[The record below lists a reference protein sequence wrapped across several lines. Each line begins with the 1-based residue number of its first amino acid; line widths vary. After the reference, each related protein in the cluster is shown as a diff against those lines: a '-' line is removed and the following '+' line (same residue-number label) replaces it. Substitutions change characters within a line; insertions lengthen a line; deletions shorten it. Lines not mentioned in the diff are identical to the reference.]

1 MKRFQTLLIAITI
14 MLSSVS
20 VFADELDVW
29 FGTGRNNAGQ
39 PNGIWHATFDTEK
52 GRLSKATLA
61 LEIDGAGW
69 ISWHPT
75 LPVMYSAAKIEGQFA
90 VCTITMADDKTL
102 TLAQSI
108 PLKHSPTHLTTDQ
121 TGSLLVAAQYGGGSV
136 VSLPIAEDGMLVDQV
151 QLIQHEGG
159 SKVFK
164 NLQDAPHP
172 HYVQIGLEN
181 NFAYVAD
188 LGLDQLVVYEIDLEA
203 KKLTPVNRPI
213 DCVPGGGPRHMKMLR
228 TTEGVNREF
237 AFVLNEFPLSVS
249 CFEVR
254 LNIKLEESFRLLQTI
269 PTLAEEQKI
278 YDGFHSAS
286 EIHIHPNGT
295 FIYTAN
301 RGNDSI
307 SVLRFDANRTELSN
321 VQTMPIHGSW
331 PRNFNLTPDGKY
343 LLAAGARTNSI
354 SVFEIHPKT
363 GTLKMVGKPV
373 FVPAAIC
380 VSIH

>member
-1 MKRFQTLLIAITI
+1 MVI
-14 MLSSVS
+14 MLSSTPI
-20 VFADELDVW
+20 FADELNVW
-29 FGTGRNNAGQ
+29 FGTSRNNAGQ

-61 LEIDGAGW
+61 LELDDTGW

-75 LPVMYSAAKIEGQFA
+75 LPIMYSSAKIDGKFA
-90 VCTITMADDKTL
+90 ICTL
-102 TLAQSI
+102 TLSEGNTLAIAQSI
-108 PLKHSPTHLTTDQ
+108 SLKHSATHLTTDQ
-121 TGSLLVAAQYGGGSV
+121 TGTVLIAAQYSGGSV
-136 VSLPIAEDGMLVDQV
+136 VSIPIGDDGMLVDKV

-172 HYVQIGLEN
+172 HYVQISPDN
-181 NFAYVAD
+181 RVAYIPD
-188 LGLDQLVVYEIDLEA
+188 LGLDQLVVYGIDLDA
-203 KKLTPVNRPI
+203 KKLTPVNKPV
-213 DCVPGGGPRHMKMLR
+213 DCVPGGGPRHMKMLSA
-228 TTEGVNREF
+228 TTEGSNREF
-237 AFVLNEFPLSVS
+237 AFVLNEFSLSVS
-249 CFEVR
+249 CFEVQ
-254 LNIKLEESFRLLQTI
+254 LTAALEPSLKLLQTV

-286 EIHIHPNGT
+286 EIHVHPSGT

-307 SVLRFDANRTELSN
+307 SVLRFDANRAELSN

-354 SVFEIHPKT
+354 SVFSINPKT
-363 GTLKMVGKPV
+363 GTLQMTGKAT
-373 FVPAAIC
+373 FVPSAIC
-380 VSIH
+380 VSIR